1 MHIAGWFACG
11 RLGRGQDDSARRH
24 GLFRLAAVPAL
35 ALGIFVAGPL
45 SGATEPPVAVVGGT
59 AISGDQYVAYLRNY
73 LRSKLYHGSSPD
85 RVRELADEALERMID
100 DRLLGEAAGRR
111 GIEGDTAA
119 VAALIEQLRTRY
131 AGSESWPS
139 IEANLP
145 DIEAQLLLRSRIEAL
160 KVAVTAVAAPGEAA
174 LRDFYVANPD
184 LFTQPPASDL
194 DLILIGVTPS
204 ALAPEWDAA
213 QAKARTIRASA
224 LAGRPFGQ
232 LARESSTHESAA
244 EGGRLGLV
252 HKGQLPGEAETAVA
266 ALQPG
271 EISEPV
277 RLLVGYAL
285 LRLNS
290 RKAAE
295 LQPFD
300 AVRERVERVYRRDRV
315 AAQWRDF
322 IAALRAETTVET
334 FDVSSHVQKIL
345 SGE

>member
-1 MHIAGWFACG
+1 VHIAGWFAPG
-11 RLGRGQDDSARRH
+11 RLGRGQDDSARSHR
-24 GLFRLAAVPAL
+24 LLRLAAAPAL

-45 SGATEPPVAVVGGT
+45 SGATEPPVAVIGGT
-59 AISGDQYVAYLRNY
+59 AISGDEYVAYLRNY
-73 LRSKLYHGSSPD
+73 LRSKLYHGGSPD
-85 RVRELADEALERMID
+85 RVRALADEALERMID
-100 DRLLGEAAGRR
+100 DRLLSEAAGRR
-111 GIEGDTAA
+111 GIEGDKAA
-119 VAALIEQLRTRY
+119 VAAQMEQLRTKY
-131 AGSESWPS
+131 AGSENWPS
-139 IEANLP
+139 IEASLP
-145 DIEAQLLLRSRIEAL
+145 DIEAQLLLRSRIEVL
-160 KVAVTAVAAPGEAA
+160 KAEVITVAPPGEAA
-174 LRDFYVANPD
+174 LRAFYAANPD

-194 DLILIGVTPS
+194 DLILIGVAPS

-213 QAKARTIRASA
+213 LTKTKTIRAAAMS
-224 LAGRPFGQ
+224 GRLFDE

-244 EGGRLGLV
+244 RGGKLGPV
-252 HKGQLPGEAETAVA
+252 HTGQLPGEAETAVA

-290 RKAAE
+290 REAAE

-300 AVRERVERVYRRDRV
+300 VVRERAEGLYLRDR
-315 AAQWRDF
+315 ASAQWRDF
-322 IAALRAETTVET
+322 IAGLRAETTVET